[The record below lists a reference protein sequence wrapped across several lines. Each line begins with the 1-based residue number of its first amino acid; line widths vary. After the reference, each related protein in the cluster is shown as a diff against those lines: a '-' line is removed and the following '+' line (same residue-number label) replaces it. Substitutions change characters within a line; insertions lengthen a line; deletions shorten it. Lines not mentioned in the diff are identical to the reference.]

1 MYVSVTHWYL
11 TAIKHSCP
19 CMHTATD
26 NTCIIATSVDPV
38 SVLVCVL
45 SLMTDIAGPG
55 TEGPVGVLISL
66 ESPPPPPPP
75 VSIGVAIGLVTAGVA
90 IVSAS
95 TVCPPDE
102 DLLLDESEEPLVV
115 GDTSEREESN
125 SIKTH
130 TLSLSP
136 CSYYCIFCINP
147 THWSEVTR
155 LGSDVYISLAFN
167 NQLIL

>member
-1 MYVSVTHWYL
+1 
-11 TAIKHSCP
+11 
-19 CMHTATD
+19 MHACISYSLVPNCNKALMSMHAH

-66 ESPPPPPPP
+66 ESTPPPPPPP
-75 VSIGVAIGLVTAGVA
+75 VSIGVAIGLVTVGVA

-95 TVCPPDE
+95 AVCPPDE

-130 TLSLSP
+130 THSLSL
-136 CSYYCIFCINP
+136 F
-147 THWSEVTR
+147 
-155 LGSDVYISLAFN
+155 LQLLLYILYKSHPLE
-167 NQLIL
+167 